1 MLWVGRTM
9 MRGVRTGF
17 GRCRLTIA
25 GANAPSAVRAL
36 ARHPDIRVL
45 GLVDDLTEVYRR
57 ASLLI
62 APMQA
67 GGGPRHKALDAAAF
81 GGATVANPPAAGG
94 LFSPRQPRGGGWQP
108 PSEFVAPAA
117 PAPPGPA

>member
-67 GGGPRHKALDAAAF
+67 GGGTRIKGFEAAGF
-81 GGATVANPPAAGG
+81 CVGPGARPPAPAR
-94 LFSPRQPRGGGWQP
+94 LFFPPPPRGGGFAR
-108 PSEFVAPAA
+108 PS
-117 PAPPGPA
+117 